1 MMEKQSC
8 SRNDLNHTPRS
19 AYRIKN
25 LDRLTGQFGKASGKA
40 VMLQSGHGGAQ
51 CLNVVFF
58 LVRGSPNSFN
68 KAQLFVA
75 LRVSDQTEERASE

>member
-1 MMEKQSC
+1 
-8 SRNDLNHTPRS
+8 
-19 AYRIKN
+19 
-25 LDRLTGQFGKASGKA
+25 
-40 VMLQSGHGGAQ
+40 MLQSGHGGAQ

-58 LVRGSPNSFN
+58 LVRGSSNSFN